1 MKEKWS
7 RYKVALMAAGLVIC
21 MTAALGAGI
30 GWSNAKAE
38 KDVVKAASKEVE
50 EDLEKDLQE
59 GEVIY
64 TPGWKDTDLYRDH
77 VDDVELGK
85 QTCEKFGKDFD
96 TLTMGEV
103 TRDMT
108 NYEEALWLLKNIG
121 DCPLYA
127 KHAEEKADGTT
138 EWSLEAYIGDIYAFS
153 GAEKVIEQYCRE
165 KSING
170 DTAVVSNLT
179 EEDLIEIGIRAYN
192 TSDHP
197 K

>member
-1 MKEKWS
+1 MKAKWS

-30 GWSNAKAE
+30 GWSNARAE
-38 KDVVKAASKEVE
+38 KDVVKAASKDVGEN
-50 EDLEKDLQE
+50 QE
-59 GEVIY
+59 GEISF

-77 VDDVELGK
+77 VDDAEIGK

-103 TRDMT
+103 SRDMS

-121 DCPLYA
+121 GCPLYA
-127 KHAEEKADGTT
+127 KYAEEKVDGTT
-138 EWSLEAYIGDIYAFS
+138 EWSLETYIGDIYAFS

-170 DTAVVSNLT
+170 DRAIVSNLSA
-179 EEDLIEIGIRAYN
+179 EDLIEIGIRAYN